1 MTSESEAEDRSEE
14 KRRLELAYFC
24 LSRARKALRHMYKL
38 SIDSGVMSEDG
49 FFESS
54 SEMEDMVI
62 ALQHVYKSCKLL
74 NANWP
79 TSVRRAPLGAANRF
93 VKVWDAAN
101 GEDLR
106 HAYSHYEEA
115 ITLSGH
121 ELREDAADDV
131 TWHKIE
137 YPPVGGVDVSN
148 YTARPQTVVLLGKA
162 YSLEGVCE
170 ALAEVEK
177 SLREVF
183 ARIAAPVEPSEPG
196 SAQVPLTLFSA
207 GATGNFSIV
216 MQHNH
221 LGGGIDWEKKKE
233 IDAARS
239 DEDS

>member
-1 MTSESEAEDRSEE
+1 MTNDDDAVELTEE
-14 KRRLELAYFC
+14 KRRLELAFFC
-24 LSRARKALRHMYKL
+24 LSRARKALRHFQNL
-38 SIDSGVMSEDG
+38 SIENGLMWCDL

-54 SEMEDMVI
+54 SEMEDLVI
-62 ALQHVYKSCKLL
+62 ALQHVYRSCKIL

-79 TSVRRAPLGAANRF
+79 TSVPRAPLGAANRF
-93 VKVWDAAN
+93 VKVWDATN

-115 ITLSGH
+115 ISHREH
-121 ELREDAADDV
+121 ELREDTADDV

-137 YPPVGGVDVSN
+137 YPPARGADVSN

-162 YSLEGVCE
+162 YSLEGVYE

-177 SLREVF
+177 DFREVF
-183 ARIAAPVEPSEPG
+183 APIAAPVGPSESG
-196 SAQVPLTLFSA
+196 AAQVSLAPFSV
-207 GATGNFSIV
+207 GATGNFGIV

>member
-1 MTSESEAEDRSEE
+1 M
-14 KRRLELAYFC
+14 
-24 LSRARKALRHMYKL
+24 
-38 SIDSGVMSEDG
+38 
-49 FFESS
+49 
-54 SEMEDMVI
+54 
-62 ALQHVYKSCKLL
+62 
-74 NANWP
+74 
-79 TSVRRAPLGAANRF
+79 
-93 VKVWDAAN
+93 KVWDAAN

-115 ITLSGH
+115 ITLSEH
-121 ELREDAADDV
+121 ELREDTADDV

-162 YSLEGVCE
+162 YSLERVYE

-177 SLREVF
+177 DLREVF
-183 ARIAAPVEPSEPG
+183 GPIAAPVEPQESG
-196 SAQVPLTLFSA
+196 TAQISLPPFSA
-207 GATGNFSIV
+207 GATGNFGIV

-221 LGGGIDWEKKKE
+221 LGGGIDWERKKE